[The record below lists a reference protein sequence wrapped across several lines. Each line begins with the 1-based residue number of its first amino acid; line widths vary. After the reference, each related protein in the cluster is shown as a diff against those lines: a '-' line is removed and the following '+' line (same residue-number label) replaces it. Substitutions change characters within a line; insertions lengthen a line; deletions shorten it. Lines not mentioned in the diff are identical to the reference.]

1 MKTILFPTD
10 FSTNAVHASNY
21 AGMLAQKLKTK
32 IVFLNVY
39 SVPMISEYQL
49 PNDIEAFLAANKLKA
64 ENHLLAFK
72 NEFLKN
78 NSIEADKVSIRVEYG
93 FIADKIKDTAAEIKA
108 DFIVMGTKGASN
120 IFDKWLGTNSQKVMK
135 SAPCPVW
142 IVPEKASLTYPS
154 EILYA
159 ADFKADEL
167 IATQTILKIT
177 NGLKAKC
184 EVVHIHDNL
193 ELNVGHQ
200 IEAMLDFLTDE
211 FKNENVSFK
220 QLNRLDIVDGLE
232 TYIKNINPDVLALGV
247 HDKSL
252 LDRLFDTSVTK
263 HFVQEANLPLLTFR
277 K

>member
-1 MKTILFPTD
+1 MRTILFPTD

-49 PNDIEAFLAANKLKA
+49 PNDIEAFLEENKAKA

-78 NSIEADKVSIRVEYG
+78 NYLEADRVSIRVEYG
-93 FIADKIKDTAAEIKA
+93 FIADKIKDTATEIKA
-108 DFIVMGTKGASN
+108 DLIVMGTKGASN

-135 SAPCPVW
+135 SAGCPVW

-167 IATQTILKIT
+167 IATQKILKIT
-177 NGLKAKC
+177 RALNAKC
-184 EVVHIHDNL
+184 EVLHIHDNL

-200 IEAMLDFLTDE
+200 IEAMVDYLTDE

-220 QLNRLDIVDGLE
+220 QLNRSDVVEALE
-232 TYIKNINPDVLALGV
+232 TFIKYSKPDVLAMGV